1 MGLLDGLN
9 EQQREAALATEG
21 PLLILAGA
29 GSGKTRTIIHRIAYI
44 LEQGLAW
51 PSQILAI
58 TFTNK
63 AAGEMR
69 DRIAAMDIP
78 ETNRIWMYTF
88 HAMCARIMRMHAK
101 LLGYGDNFVIYDTD
115 DQKRLYKQIAKEL
128 DLSDKQYPFG
138 YVIGEIS
145 AAKEKGMLPNAFDKL
160 AAGDFRLEKVALFYH
175 RYREAL
181 MQNNAMDFDD
191 LILNTLILFKEQP
204 EILAGYQQRFKY
216 ILVDEYQDT
225 NHSQYELV
233 NLLAGGHRNLCVCG
247 DDDQSIYGW
256 RGADIRNILDFE
268 KDYPD
273 AKVVKLEENYRS
285 TPVILEAANG
295 VIANNTG
302 RKEKNL
308 WTHNPGSEKIAVSA
322 YDQGNEEADA
332 IADEI
337 ERLRR
342 DEAFTYGDCAV
353 LYRTNAQ
360 SRLFEEAFMRR
371 TIPYQLVGGT
381 GFYARMEVKDIVTYL
396 HVLLNPADNLG
407 TVRIINTPKRGIGG
421 MTIQKLQDFADFKG
435 YSLMDAVLNVE
446 AVPTLSAGIQTKVRH
461 FADMMQEL
469 IAAAAEESV
478 AALIKHVIDAT
489 GYLTMLEMGK
499 VEKAEARIEN
509 LQELISSAAD
519 FEKNSDDTSL
529 TAYLETVALTSE
541 TDKYETDE
549 GKVLLMTLHNAKG
562 LEFPVVFMPGMED
575 GIFPN
580 ARSFDDPAQME
591 EERRICYVGITRAE
605 KKLYL
610 SHASE
615 RTVFGRRQPQ
625 IASRFLREL
634 PADCIHEEE
643 HRSRDAV
650 ISEAGKRANQTFGRR
665 PSAFGA
671 NLTYG
676 KKKKAAPDIGS
687 GTNNYQLSDKVK
699 HKKFGVGTIVE
710 VKAHQISVAFP
721 GVGIKKL
728 DPGFVLPAD

>member
-1 MGLLDGLN
+1 MRYIN
-9 EQQREAALATEG
+9 FS
-21 PLLILAGA
+21 IN
-29 GSGKTRTIIHRIAYI
+29 II
-44 LEQGLAW
+44 
-51 PSQILAI
+51 
-58 TFTNK
+58 F
-63 AAGEMR
+63 
-69 DRIAAMDIP
+69 
-78 ETNRIWMYTF
+78 
-88 HAMCARIMRMHAK
+88 
-101 LLGYGDNFVIYDTD
+101 
-115 DQKRLYKQIAKEL
+115 
-128 DLSDKQYPFG
+128 
-138 YVIGEIS
+138 
-145 AAKEKGMLPNAFDKL
+145 
-160 AAGDFRLEKVALFYH
+160 
-175 RYREAL
+175 
-181 MQNNAMDFDD
+181 
-191 LILNTLILFKEQP
+191 
-204 EILAGYQQRFKY
+204 
-216 ILVDEYQDT
+216 
-225 NHSQYELV
+225 
-233 NLLAGGHRNLCVCG
+233 
-247 DDDQSIYGW
+247 
-256 RGADIRNILDFE
+256 
-268 KDYPD
+268 
-273 AKVVKLEENYRS
+273 VKLEENYRS

-371 TIPYQLVGGT
+371 AIPYQLVGGT

-489 GYLTMLEMGK
+489 GYMAMLEMGK

-615 RTVFGRRQPQ
+615 
-625 IASRFLREL
+625 
-634 PADCIHEEE
+634 
-643 HRSRDAV
+643 
-650 ISEAGKRANQTFGRR
+650 
-665 PSAFGA
+665 
-671 NLTYG
+671 
-676 KKKKAAPDIGS
+676 
-687 GTNNYQLSDKVK
+687 
-699 HKKFGVGTIVE
+699 
-710 VKAHQISVAFP
+710 
-721 GVGIKKL
+721 
-728 DPGFVLPAD
+728 